1 MGYKGTIG
9 KTNWSLGEI
18 SQRTFGRFESDKPIW
33 RNAAAIIENML
44 IGQACSVANRPGT
57 QYIAPTKFSTT
68 AKSCLRKF
76 TYSVSQE
83 YMMEIGNLYLRFF
96 SSFNKSP
103 GQVIV
108 PAAPTWVTSTAYTVS
123 QYVTHSGVGY
133 VCLVNHTSGTFAT
146 DLGNGDWSVQLGL
159 ALQWITS
166 TSYVPGN
173 FVYETGSVYYCLK
186 SHTSGTFLTDLAA
199 GDWVLQN
206 LLEVPT
212 IFNQADIFNLQTAQ
226 NADTM
231 YIVNT
236 NYFPQKVVRTSATSF
251 TIVNVP
257 FVRGPFLPINV
268 TTTTI
273 TPSSATGSTILTAS
287 TPIFQPTHIGSLWQV
302 GTDASVANS
311 GVVLITGY
319 TDSEHVTGT
328 VQPEPSGASGNL
340 GGTSGTVFWAEGAFS
355 SVRGYPASVIFFEG
369 RLVYGG
375 TTFQP
380 QTFFESVVGAFD
392 NFSKGTASDSDA
404 CNYTPS
410 SAQSNPIRWLG
421 LDTSLELGTAGGV
434 ITAADGNTQTGIT
447 PSSPPNIT
455 NDNNYGVMY
464 QPPIMLGGY
473 LFYIQANTF
482 YIKQLTF
489 DLITSKYKSVNMMV
503 LADHILRDG
512 LGAVQMASQ
521 VSPYDRIWVVR
532 NDGQIAV
539 FTRDPDQQ
547 VEGWSRIVGGVSDG
561 IAPGGLSGIF
571 ESIDILPIDG
581 ADDQVWV
588 ICNRKINGVFT
599 RWVEV
604 FNAELFNNYWE
615 PVRMDASLT
624 FNDTQSITGMS
635 VYTPP
640 AGVNYM
646 YDNAGNIMFDHN
658 GLPMLD

>member
-1 MGYKGTIG
+1 MPNYKGTIG

-18 SQRTFGRFESDKPIW
+18 SPRSFGRFDQDKPIW

-57 QYIAPTKFSTT
+57 QYIAATKFSTT

-83 YMMEIGNLYLRFF
+83 YMMEIGKQYIRFF
-96 SSFNKSP
+96 SNFNNIP
-103 GQVIV
+103 GQVV
-108 PAAPTWVTSTAYTVS
+108 VSSAPAWIP
-123 QYVTHSGVGY
+123 SG
-133 VCLVNHTSGTFAT
+133 
-146 DLGNGDWSVQLGL
+146 
-159 ALQWITS
+159 
-166 TSYVPGN
+166 TSYVIGN
-173 FVYETGSVYYCLK
+173 YVEVSSVIYYCIANN
-186 SHTSGTFLTDLAA
+186 TSSSSFAADLAA
-199 GDWVLQN
+199 GDWVAQN
-206 LLEVPT
+206 ILEVPT
-212 IFNQADIFNLQTAQ
+212 IFNQADIYNLQTAQ

-231 YIVNT
+231 YIVNP
-236 NYFPQKVVRTSATSF
+236 NYYPQKLVRTSATSF
-251 TIVNVP
+251 TIANVP
-257 FVRGPFLPINV
+257 FIRGPFLDINV
-268 TTTTI
+268 TSTTI

-287 TPIFQPTHIGSLWQV
+287 DPIFQAGHVGSLWRV

-311 GVVLITGY
+311 GVVLITGF
-319 TDSEHVTGT
+319 TDSTHVTGT
-328 VQPEPSGASGNL
+328 VQPEPGGAAGNL
-340 GGTSGTVFWAEGAFS
+340 GTTSGTVFWAEGAFS
-355 SVRGYPASVIFFEG
+355 TVRGFPASVIFFEG

-380 QTFFESVVGAFD
+380 QTFFESVDGAYD
-392 NFSKGTASDSDA
+392 NFSTGTAQDSDA
-404 CNYTPS
+404 CTYTPS

-421 LDTSLELGTAGGV
+421 FDNSLELGTSGGV
-434 ITAADGNTQTGIT
+434 ITAADGNPQTGIT
-447 PSSPPNIT
+447 ASSPPNIT
-455 NDNNYGVMY
+455 NDNNYGAMP
-464 QPPIMLGGY
+464 QPPVTLGGY

-521 VSPYDRIWVVR
+521 VSPYDRVWVVR
-532 NDGQIAV
+532 ADGQIAV
-539 FTRDPDQQ
+539 FMRDPDQQ
-547 VEGWSRIVGGVSDG
+547 VEGWSRLVGGVSDG
-561 IAPGGLSGIF
+561 IAPAGLAGSF

-604 FNAELFNNYWE
+604 FTEELFNNYWE
-615 PVRMDASLT
+615 PIRMDASLT
-624 FNDTQSITGMS
+624 FNDTLAISGMS

-646 YDNAGNIMFDHN
+646 YDNAGNIMFDNN
-658 GLPMLD
+658 GQPMLD

>member
-1 MGYKGTIG
+1 MPNYKGTIG
-9 KTNWSLGEI
+9 KTNWALGEI
-18 SQRTFGRFESDKPIW
+18 SPRSFGRFDQEKPTW
-33 RNAAAIIENML
+33 RNAAAIIENMM

-57 QYIAPTKFSTT
+57 QYIAPTKFSIT

-83 YMMEIGNLYLRFF
+83 YMMEIGQEYIRFF
-96 SSFNKSP
+96 SNINSVP
-103 GQVIV
+103 GQVV
-108 PAAPTWVTSTAYTVS
+108 VSSAPAW
-123 QYVTHSGVGY
+123 Q
-133 VCLVNHTSGTFAT
+133 
-146 DLGNGDWSVQLGL
+146 
-159 ALQWITS
+159 TS
-166 TSYVPGN
+166 TSYVVGN
-173 FVYETGSVYYCLK
+173 YVTETAVIYYCIK
-186 SHTSGTFLTDLAA
+186 NHTSGVFLTDLAA
-199 GDWVLQN
+199 GDWVAQN
-206 LLEVPT
+206 LLEIPT
-212 IFNQADIFNLQTAQ
+212 IFQQADIFNLQTAQ
-226 NADTM
+226 NSDTM
-231 YIVNT
+231 YIVNP
-236 NYFPQKVVRTSATSF
+236 NYYPQKLVRTSATSF

-273 TPSSATGSTILTAS
+273 TPSSATGDTTLTAS
-287 TPIFQPTHIGSLWQV
+287 TAIFQAGHVGSLWQV
-302 GTDASVANS
+302 GTDATVGNS
-311 GVVLITGY
+311 GVVLITEF
-319 TDSEHVTGT
+319 TDSTHVNGV
-328 VQPEPSGASGNL
+328 VQAEPSGAAGNL

-355 SVRGYPASVIFFEG
+355 TVRGFPYSVIFFEG

-380 QTFFESVVGAFD
+380 QTFFESVVGAYD
-392 NFSKGTASDSDA
+392 NFSTGTASDSDA
-404 CNYTPS
+404 CTYTPS

-455 NDNNYGVMY
+455 NDNNYGAMY
-464 QPPIMLGGY
+464 QPPIMLGGF

-521 VSPYDRIWVVR
+521 VSPYDRVWVIR

-547 VEGWSRIVGGVSDG
+547 VEGWSRIIGGVSDG
-561 IAPGGLSGIF
+561 ISPDGLEGSF
-571 ESIDILPIDG
+571 ESVDILPIDG
-581 ADDQVWV
+581 GDDQVWI

-599 RWVEV
+599 RFVEV
-604 FNAELFNNYWE
+604 FTNELFNNYWE
-615 PVRMDASLT
+615 PIRLDASLT
-624 FNDTQSITGMS
+624 FNDTMNITGMTVVTAPDGS
-635 VYTPP
+635 NFMFDDS
-640 AGVNYM
+640 GLIM
-646 YDNAGNIMFDHN
+646 FDNAGNPMFD
-658 GLPMLD
+658 

>member
-1 MGYKGTIG
+1 MGGNYEGTIG

-18 SQRTFGRFESDKPIW
+18 SERSFGRFDAEKPIW

-57 QYIAPTKFSTT
+57 QYVAATKFSTT

-83 YMMEIGNLYLRFF
+83 YIMEIGNLYLRFF
-96 SSFNKSP
+96 SNFNGMP
-103 GQVIV
+103 GQVVV
-108 PAAPTWVTSTAYTVS
+108 PAAPSWVTDTAYTVG
-123 QYVTHSGVGY
+123 QYVTDGGVGY
-133 VCLVNHTSGTFAT
+133 ICMVNHTSGTFAT
-146 DLGNGDWSVQLGL
+146 DLGNGDWAIQLGL
-159 ALQWITS
+159 ALQWTTS
-166 TSYVPGN
+166 TSYVVGN
-173 FVYETGSVYYCLK
+173 FVTEANQVYYCLK
-186 SHTSGTFLTDLAA
+186 SHTSGTFATDLAA
-199 GDWVLQN
+199 GDWVLQSV
-206 LLEVPT
+206 LEVPT
-212 IFNQADIFNLQTAQ
+212 IFNQPDIYNLQTAQ

-231 YIVNT
+231 YIVNP
-236 NYFPQKVVRTSATSF
+236 NYYPQKLVRTSATSF

-257 FVRGPFLPINV
+257 FVRGPFLPINT

-287 TPIFQPTHIGSLWQV
+287 TAIFHPGHVGSFWQV
-302 GTDASVANS
+302 GTDATVGNS

-328 VQPEPSGASGNL
+328 VQPEPGGAAGNL
-340 GGTSGTVFWAEGAFS
+340 GGTSDTSFWAEGAFS
-355 SVRGYPASVIFFEG
+355 KVRGYPTSVIFFEG

-380 QTFFESVVGAFD
+380 QTFFESVVGAYD
-392 NFSKGTASDSDA
+392 NFSTGTASDSDA
-404 CNYTPS
+404 CTYTPS
-410 SAQSNPIRWLG
+410 SSQSNPIRWLG
-421 LDTSLELGTAGGV
+421 FDTSLELGTSGGI
-434 ITAADGNTQTGIT
+434 ITAADGNSQTGIT

-455 NDNNYGVMY
+455 YDNNYGAMP
-464 QPPIMLGGY
+464 QPPVPLGGF

-532 NDGQIAV
+532 NDGQLAV
-539 FTRDPDQQ
+539 FMRDPDQQ
-547 VEGWSRIVGGVSDG
+547 VEGWSRIVGGISDG
-561 IAPGGLSGIF
+561 ISPDGLAGIF

-581 ADDQVWV
+581 SDDQVWV

-604 FNAELFNNYWE
+604 FTEELFNNYWE
-615 PVRMDASLT
+615 PIRLDASLT
-624 FNDTQSITGMS
+624 FNDTLNISNIIIFS
-635 VYTPP
+635 TPVDDDQ
-640 AGVNYM
+640 GIQVI
-646 YDNAGNIMFDHN
+646 DNSGNLI
-658 GLPMLD
+658 LS